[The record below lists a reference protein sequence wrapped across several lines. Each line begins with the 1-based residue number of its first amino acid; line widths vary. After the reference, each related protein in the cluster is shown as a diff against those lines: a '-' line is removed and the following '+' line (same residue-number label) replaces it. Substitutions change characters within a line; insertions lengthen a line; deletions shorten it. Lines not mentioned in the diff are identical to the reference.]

1 MKSLLPPE
9 SVAVHN
15 RCAPESLF
23 SHQLECYLVPPLDE
37 WFKNCSDLPVTT
49 PGFTTHDTASA
60 AALTPHSPQPQ
71 PYSRNLS
78 HSEQRGVAGESAAAR
93 GLTIKYSPRRWPTLS
108 SKRERQKYKHGAIGK
123 AVLGLRSIS
132 ALMIYATN
140 RHRGTESPGT
150 QSLRASRRKGCVAR
164 PMETSVPS
172 RERPCPLCTSN

>member
-1 MKSLLPPE
+1 M
-9 SVAVHN
+9 
-15 RCAPESLF
+15 
-23 SHQLECYLVPPLDE
+23 PPLDE

-93 GLTIKYSPRRWPTLS
+93 GLTINTVPAHGLLSHRR
-108 SKRERQKYKHGAIGK
+108 EMDKYKHGAIGE